1 VGLIQRLEAK
11 ASGLFFIAFQPKQ
24 RIFRQ
29 FQPVSK
35 LDYGTKAAIYPRLA
49 AVAAGN

>member
-11 ASGLFFIAFQPKQ
+11 ASGLFYYFSPKR

-29 FQPVSK
+29 FQPILK
-35 LDYGTKAAIYPRLA
+35 LDYGTKAAIHPRLG